1 MSRIEENQ
9 GITWAREICFEFGK
23 ELTKGNV
30 ALIQVLERGLVE
42 KPEDYKKCVLKV
54 IEVVRSV
61 NHGEARQVHQSGTGS
76 GLPGTSAGLPEQH

>member
-30 ALIQVLERGLVE
+30 ALIQTLERGLVE
-42 KPEDYKKCVLKV
+42 KPEDYKKGVLKV
-54 IEVVRSV
+54 IAVVRSV
-61 NHGEARQVHQSGTGS
+61 EYGKAGQVHQSCTGP
-76 GLPGTSAGLPEQH
+76 GLPGTPAGLPEQH

>member
-30 ALIQVLERGLVE
+30 ALI
-42 KPEDYKKCVLKV
+42 
-54 IEVVRSV
+54 
-61 NHGEARQVHQSGTGS
+61 
-76 GLPGTSAGLPEQH
+76 